1 MSQPSGVSIPEMFQQ
16 SIEVITKP
24 SVATFE
30 KYEKHGTM
38 RDALIYVAIGAA
50 IIGLLGLQGGLLSAI
65 GGIISTLVGFFV
77 FVYMV
82 HFIGSKQ
89 DGTGTLDEVAY
100 TFALFYIPFQILV
113 SIIGFVL
120 IISLIGILLVPLLP
134 LAALAA
140 SIYFGYLAIQS
151 SMNMTDST
159 KIVITLI
166 LSAIVSGIA
175 SSIISAI
182 L

>member
-1 MSQPSGVSIPEMFQQ
+1 MTEPTSVPIPEMFQQ
-16 SIEVITKP
+16 SVQVLTKP

-30 KYEKHGTM
+30 QFENKGTM
-38 RDALIYVAIGAA
+38 RDALIYVAIGAV
-50 IIGLLGLQGGLLSAI
+50 IIGLFGLSGGLLAAV
-65 GGIISTLVGFFV
+65 GGVIATVLSFFV

-89 DGTGTLDEVAY
+89 DGTGTIDQVAY
-100 TFALFYIPFQILV
+100 TFALFYIPLQILTAL
-113 SIIGFVL
+113 IGFILV
-120 IISLIGILLVPLLP
+120 ISLVGLLLVPLLP

-140 SIYFGYLAIQS
+140 SVYFGYLAIQS

-166 LSAIVSGIA
+166 LSAIVSGFA
-175 SSIISAI
+175 GFLVAAI